1 MSIAL
6 FAEIRPSRILLAAL
20 SGMAGLALASLS
32 LVIWQSDMPVAAKA
46 LLWMIAAGLIVLQLY
61 RGWRRERRFC
71 RLSIADSGSMILRDH
86 AGAGPDA
93 DLMVTLSPKSRLLPQ
108 LLSIFL
114 IDEQGREH
122 KLLILPDSVDP
133 VVFRA
138 LKVSLMWISRH
149 YVK

>member
-6 FAEIRPSRILLAAL
+6 FAEIRPSRILPAAL

-32 LVIWQSDMPVAAKA
+32 LVVWQLDMTVAVKA
-46 LLWMIAAGLIVLQLY
+46 LLWMAAAGLIVLQLY

-86 AGAGPDA
+86 GGAGPDA
-93 DLMVTLSPKSRLLPQ
+93 GLTVTLSPKSRLLPQ
-108 LLSIFL
+108 LMSIFL

-138 LKVSLMWISRH
+138 LKVSLMWISQH